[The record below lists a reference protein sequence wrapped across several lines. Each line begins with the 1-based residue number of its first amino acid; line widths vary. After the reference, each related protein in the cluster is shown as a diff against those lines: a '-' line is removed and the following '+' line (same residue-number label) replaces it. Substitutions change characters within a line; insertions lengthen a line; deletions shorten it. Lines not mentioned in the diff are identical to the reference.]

1 MTVSD
6 NKGGIFNNLPFYF
19 LLLITIF
26 YKYKSKI
33 THNKK
38 FLKKKMIYD
47 MTNNTWK
54 EICIREKFQIINGTI
69 LVLSAIILYF
79 LAFLLTLSIGFDII
93 SAGATLLATGLA
105 FFGISTF
112 VKNQMVHFE
121 TSINEKLKKLEND
134 GKFERENTHNIS
146 SDDSSFDDKHLS

>member
-1 MTVSD
+1 
-6 NKGGIFNNLPFYF
+6 
-19 LLLITIF
+19 
-26 YKYKSKI
+26 
-33 THNKK
+33 
-38 FLKKKMIYD
+38 

-54 EICIREKFQIINGTI
+54 ETGIREKLQIINGTLLI
-69 LVLSAIILYF
+69 LSAIILYF

-93 SAGATLLATGLA
+93 SAGATLLGTGLA

-121 TSINEKLKKLEND
+121 ASINEKLKKLEND
-134 GKFERENTHNIS
+134 GKFEKENTHNIS